1 MMNNFNLNNKGNK
14 DNIEITGLTELL
26 NKLKLQKDKKSDLEQ
41 YFTPVELALKFL
53 KKSDFKDKV
62 IVDLGSGNGILGL
75 TALLLG
81 AKKAIFVEIDN
92 AALDVAKKN
101 YEFLKKNSA
110 LGVKF
115 GNAEFINKDI
125 SLLFKSELPKID
137 IAILNPPF
145 GTIDK
150 NKKIDT
156 IFLKKAMKLA
166 NKILTMHKTASKD
179 FIKSLLKDNKF
190 TIIYEKDIL
199 FPINNIYQHH
209 KQDNVNIEVTLLIA
223 EKL

>member
-1 MMNNFNLNNKGNK
+1 MMMNNFNLNDK
-14 DNIEITGLTELL
+14 DNIELL
-26 NKLKLQKDKKSDLEQ
+26 RKLKLQENKKSDLEQ
-41 YFTPVELALKFL
+41 YFTPPELALKFL
-53 KKSDFKDKV
+53 KKSNLKNKV
-62 IVDLGSGNGILGL
+62 IIDLGSGNGILGL

-81 AKKAIFVEIDN
+81 ARKAIFVEIDN

-150 NKKIDT
+150 NKRIDAV
-156 IFLKKAMKLA
+156 FLKKAMKLA
-166 NKILTMHKTASKD
+166 NEILTMHKTASKD

-190 TIIYEKDIL
+190 TILYEKDIL
-199 FPINNIYQHH
+199 FPINKIYQHH
-209 KQDNVNIEVTLLIA
+209 KQDNVNIGVTLLIA

>member
-1 MMNNFNLNNKGNK
+1 MMMNNFNLNDK
-14 DNIEITGLTELL
+14 DNIELL
-26 NKLKLQKDKKSDLEQ
+26 RKLKLQENKKSDLEQ
-41 YFTPVELALKFL
+41 YFTPPELALKLL
-53 KKSDFKDKV
+53 KKTNLKNKV
-62 IVDLGSGNGILGL
+62 IIDLGSGNGILGL

-81 AKKAIFVEIDN
+81 ARKAIFVEIDN
-92 AALDVAKKN
+92 AVLKIAKNN
-101 YEFLKKNSA
+101 YEFLKNS
-110 LGVKF
+110 LQEEF

-125 SLLFKSELPKID
+125 SLLFKSGLPKID

-156 IFLKKAMKLA
+156 IFLKKAMKLS

-190 TIIYEKDIL
+190 TILYEKDIL
-199 FPINNIYQHH
+199 FPINKIYQHH

-223 EKL
+223 DK